1 MQHFQDTETGQ
12 IHAFEDG
19 IDPFSLGYRSIPLTL
34 SSTVIPKPSEEH
46 VWLEGR
52 WVHKTQA
59 PLGYTPPV
67 SNVPSYDP
75 AWHSFL
81 TPYTWVLK
89 DGEDFAVSLEEINTN
104 TYAGD
109 RLSEPVTTLA
119 VAGTA
124 TLVSRDGAFALPM
137 QGDVV
142 EQHHAV
148 EMMNRMFC
156 ALLIGGIHTESVA
169 HNEVLVGCLGEDHR
183 LFVYVP
189 TQHARFRHMWA
200 SVQERMALMHPRL
213 IRVSQLQEA
222 FAYGMDALTRVENLS
237 PYFLL
242 HGYTALQ
249 HQSTSD
255 ALGSLWI
262 VVEQLTSLLW
272 EKRFLSN
279 PALHPTGMKGRLQGL
294 KQDNRTWTT
303 SVKHEMLWQIK
314 VLSEGSYARLS
325 NARGQRNRLVHEGRV
340 PDLDAVT
347 GLWPAL
353 CEMLEIASDVSMER
367 LSRMGVWNHQPST
380 RVGKTN
386 FDSWNAIVR
395 TLSYARASSD

>member
-1 MQHFQDTETGQ
+1 
-12 IHAFEDG
+12 
-19 IDPFSLGYRSIPLTL
+19 
-34 SSTVIPKPSEEH
+34 
-46 VWLEGR
+46 
-52 WVHKTQA
+52 
-59 PLGYTPPV
+59 
-67 SNVPSYDP
+67 
-75 AWHSFL
+75 
-81 TPYTWVLK
+81 
-89 DGEDFAVSLEEINTN
+89 
-104 TYAGD
+104 
-109 RLSEPVTTLA
+109 
-119 VAGTA
+119 
-124 TLVSRDGAFALPM
+124 M
-137 QGDVV
+137 QGDVAK
-142 EQHHAV
+142 QHHAV

-222 FAYGMDALTRVENLS
+222 FAYGMGALTQIENLS

-255 ALGSLWI
+255 ALSSLWI

-272 EKRFLSN
+272 ETRFLRN
-279 PALHPTGMKGRLQGL
+279 VALHPANMKGRLQSL

-314 VLSEGSYARLS
+314 VLSEVSYARLS

-353 CEMLEIASDVSMER
+353 CEMLEIASEVPMER
-367 LSRMGVWNHQPST
+367 LSSMGIWNHQPST
-380 RVGKTN
+380 RVGQTN
-386 FDSWNAIVR
+386 FDSWNSLVR
-395 TLSYARASSD
+395 TLSQGRSSSD